1 MHFCCNFLSLESS
14 FCKPFFAFIRL
25 TWAPASRRAITTSV
39 CPPLLCTTVLKPQ
52 YQRGTLDESCVLCER
67 VDLQAQISGVVPYLS
82 PASTFAPCLIKQV
95 VRPHINHNQEATSGE
110 AGPDQGS
117 PCRPP
122 TAGRCSGESL
132 AGSPGHST
140 CSPHPIPHH
149 FIRSKTTTIT
159 TSQARS
165 NKTGLTSAPAA
176 TKSSATARLSVEQQ
190 SNWS

>member
-39 CPPLLCTTVLKPQ
+39 CPPLLYTTVLKPQ

-95 VRPHINHNQEATSGE
+95 VCPHINQIQEATSGE

-132 AGSPGHST
+132 VGSPGHST
-140 CSPHPIPHH
+140 CSPHPNPSPLHPVKNNNNNDIS
-149 FIRSKTTTIT
+149 SKKQQNWTDLCSSSNQELSH
-159 TSQARS
+159 SQI
-165 NKTGLTSAPAA
+165 
-176 TKSSATARLSVEQQ
+176 VC
-190 SNWS
+190 